1 MCEAAQQRSL
11 QMSDVEEE
19 LWEKQRHS
27 TMQQKHHLTEEH
39 KQSCSA
45 QQEGQRTKSQSRPLN
60 EHSELNNVAIRD
72 ESNADGET
80 DRLMILAQL
89 AELLME
95 SENNFSFDGNRQH
108 HEGWFSKLANIFS
121 VHSPVPT
128 Y

>member
-1 MCEAAQQRSL
+1 MCEVAQQRSL

-19 LWEKQRHS
+19 LREKQRHS

-45 QQEGQRTKSQSRPLN
+45 QQGQRTKGQSRPLN